1 MEKEKP
7 AFIGIMFIIATF
19 TGLLIFFIYLTKRE
33 AKKVKN
39 EILRQ
44 SERTRR
50 SFQISN
56 IADNEAM
63 YEILPQEYLTEC
75 EKNNSHEAPHNEDLN
90 DILEHGNGNNERN
103 YTSSSYFR
111 EIDHYD
117 QPSNA
122 ELILRELF
130 VPPSEDDDDDAD
142 EEKRPENSKK
152 KLLDRRSSSR
162 KSYNHTRKSS
172 RKSYDFSYENRR
184 HSKRHSGAFNRQSF
198 SGHRD
203 LRSSLDVTS
212 HINREVSPLNPQ
224 LRGRRAA
231 FDFSTQFSVVQD
243 NADAD
248 DDSANNV
255 DEVISVSD
263 V

>member
-1 MEKEKP
+1 MFQNSTRNLCAELEKEKP
-7 AFIGIMFIIATF
+7 AFIGIMLTIAAF
-19 TGLLIFFIYLTKRE
+19 TGFLIFFIYLTKRE
-33 AKKVKN
+33 ADKVKN

-75 EKNNSHEAPHNEDLN
+75 ENDLQEVPHGGDLN
-90 DILEHGNGNNERN
+90 DILEEDDRN
-103 YTSSSYFR
+103 STCFFR

-130 VPPSEDDDDDAD
+130 VPPPPDDDDSSND
-142 EEKRPENSKK
+142 EKRGENSNKK
-152 KLLDRRSSSR
+152 PPNRRSSSSR
-162 KSYNHTRKSS
+162 KSYTNQRKSS
-172 RKSYDFSYENRR
+172 RKSYDFSYEQHNNRH
-184 HSKRHSGAFNRQSF
+184 HSKRHSGAFKRQSF

-203 LRSSLDVTS
+203 RSSLDAS
-212 HINREVSPLNPQ
+212 SPTNPQ

-231 FDFSTQFSVVQD
+231 FDFSTQISVVQD
-243 NADAD
+243 ADNGAD
-248 DDSANNV
+248 DMAIS
-255 DEVISVSD
+255 EV
-263 V
+263 